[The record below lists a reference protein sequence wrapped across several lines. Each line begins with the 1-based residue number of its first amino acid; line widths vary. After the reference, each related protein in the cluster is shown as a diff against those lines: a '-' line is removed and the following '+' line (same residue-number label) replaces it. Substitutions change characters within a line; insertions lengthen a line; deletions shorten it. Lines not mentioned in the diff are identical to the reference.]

1 MQYERPY
8 NDEINIGDLITKL
21 GEYRRYL
28 VKKWWIIL
36 IAALVV
42 GMGIRLYINW
52 RPEHYISH
60 TDFSVKGTEGTSTST
75 LGSLASSFGFGITT
89 SADFTNEY
97 FLAITQ
103 SRVIIK
109 DVLLQERTVKL
120 NKQEPRSDYLVNFY
134 LEMYPRWA
142 KKKKLKDFRMKHG
155 NLDSLTIYED
165 SVLNIIYEEI
175 VEKDLTIEY
184 SDDLDLNQMEFSSVN
199 RDFSYHF
206 ADYLAYAASDFYIS
220 SQVVTELE
228 SVRLIQTRA
237 DSIKGLME
245 QKEDQLASLTDRSAF
260 TIKSTGLINQGRLL
274 RDIEMLT
281 LEYGE
286 VYAQLELA
294 KFDLRN
300 KTPLVSVVDSPKYA
314 TIKEKEQT
322 ILFMVIGFIMGAI
335 ISSIILSVRKY
346 SQDSLEEAKRKQEL
360 IQQVAARQSA
370 GLLNSNQDIQ
380 E

>member
-28 VKKWWIIL
+28 IKKWWVIL

-60 TDFSVKGTEGTSTST
+60 SDFSVKGTEGTSTST
-75 LGSLASSFGFGITT
+75 LGSLASSFGFGIST

-120 NKQEPRSDYLVNFY
+120 NKQEPRKDYLVNFY

-142 KKKKLKDFRMKHG
+142 KKKKLKDFKMDHG

-175 VEKDLTIEY
+175 IEKDLTIEY
-184 SDDLDLNQMEFSSVN
+184 SDDLDLNQLEFSSVN

-206 ADYLAYAASDFYIS
+206 ADYLAYAASDFYIN
-220 SQVVTELE
+220 SQVSTEIE

-237 DSIKGLME
+237 DSIKTLME

-274 RDIEMLT
+274 RDLEMLT

-300 KTPLVSVVDSPKYA
+300 KTPLVAVVDSPKFA

-322 ILFMVIGFIMGAI
+322 TLFMIIGFIMGAI
-335 ISSIILSVRKY
+335 FSSIILSVRKY
-346 SQDSLEEAKRKQEL
+346 SKDSLEEANRKQEL
-360 IQQVAARQSA
+360 IRQVAARENS
-370 GLLNSNQDIQ
+370 GLLNSSQDIQ

>member
-1 MQYERPY
+1 
-8 NDEINIGDLITKL
+8 
-21 GEYRRYL
+21 
-28 VKKWWIIL
+28 
-36 IAALVV
+36 
-42 GMGIRLYINW
+42 
-52 RPEHYISH
+52 
-60 TDFSVKGTEGTSTST
+60 
-75 LGSLASSFGFGITT
+75 
-89 SADFTNEY
+89 
-97 FLAITQ
+97 
-103 SRVIIK
+103 
-109 DVLLQERTVKL
+109 
-120 NKQEPRSDYLVNFY
+120 
-134 LEMYPRWA
+134 
-142 KKKKLKDFRMKHG
+142 MKHG